1 MQPYTQPGFDLMAP
15 AKALL
20 LVLHIEGWSLN
31 HHAKVNH
38 REFKKLFLPGR
49 FSGSAGNPWRTG

>member
-1 MQPYTQPGFDLMAP
+1 MAP